1 MCLFDFLST
10 VSFREPLSPMALCK
24 VESPYPGGQLH
35 TVVEIP
41 KPEEMGEAVSDVKWA

>member
-1 MCLFDFLST
+1 
-10 VSFREPLSPMALCK
+10 MALPE

-41 KPEEMGEAVSDVKWA
+41 KPEEVGEAMGDVKWT